1 MQLRKIPL
9 AELLTILTE
18 LYEDGVDYID
28 ISGKS
33 STATEDP
40 QDLIK
45 ITVRPDYMS
54 KDETEENTSSNI
66 DVSRL
71 SDTDINDLI

>member
-28 ISGKS
+28 ISGTPSDSEK
-33 STATEDP
+33 EP

-45 ITVRPDYMS
+45 ITVRPDYIS
-54 KDETEENTSSNI
+54 EEMNEEEPSNI
-66 DVSRL
+66 NVRRL